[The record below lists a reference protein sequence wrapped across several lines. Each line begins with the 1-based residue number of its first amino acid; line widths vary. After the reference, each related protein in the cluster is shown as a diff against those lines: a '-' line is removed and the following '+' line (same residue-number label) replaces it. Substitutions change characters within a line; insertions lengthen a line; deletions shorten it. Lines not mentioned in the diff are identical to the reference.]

1 MTETSRTADS
11 PEYARTAEALV
22 AHLGRLADLEAVRRG
37 ERRLVVGV
45 AGESGSGK
53 SVTAVSV
60 ARALEARGIATGVL
74 HQDDYFLRPPR
85 VNHAHRER
93 DLGAVGPH
101 EVDLARLRAH
111 VADFRA
117 GRAVD
122 APLVDY
128 PTDSF
133 LTRRIDFAPLAAL
146 VVEGTYALMLDDADA
161 RVPDTRVLDVRI
173 FLDATHDDTAARRRA
188 RNRDIDAP
196 FVQDVLRIE
205 HAIIARQA
213 ATADLLV
220 DRDFGVRAGPAR
232 AG

>member
-1 MTETSRTADS
+1 MIEASRTADA
-11 PEYARTAEALV
+11 PEYRRTARDLV
-22 AHLGRLADLEAVRRG
+22 AQIERLCDLEGACP
-37 ERRLVVGV
+37 ERRLVIGV

-53 SVTAVSV
+53 SVTAVAL
-60 ARALEARGIATGVL
+60 ARELEELDVPTGVL
-74 HQDDYFLRPPR
+74 HQDDYFIRPPR

-93 DLGAVGPH
+93 DITAVGPH
-101 EVDLARLRAH
+101 EVNLALMARH

-133 LTRRIDFAPLAAL
+133 LTRRLDFGPLAVL
-146 VVEGTYALMLDDADA
+146 VVEGTYALMLDD
-161 RVPDTRVLDVRI
+161 LDVRI
-173 FLDATHDDTAARRRA
+173 FIEATHDETAERRRA
-188 RNRDIDAP
+188 RNRDVDAP
-196 FVQDVLRIE
+196 FVQEVLRIE

-213 ATADLLV
+213 GVAQLIV
-220 DRDFGVRAGPAR
+220 DRGFGVRR

>member
-1 MTETSRTADS
+1 MPEASRTADA
-11 PEYARTAEALV
+11 PEYQRTAAALV
-22 AHLGRLADLEAVRRG
+22 QRIAMLADLTDAAAG
-37 ERRLVVGV
+37 GRRLVVGV

-53 SVTAVSV
+53 SVTAVSL
-60 ARALEARGIATGVL
+60 ARALDARGVATGVL

-85 VNHAHRER
+85 VNHAQRER

-101 EVDLARLRAH
+101 EVNLALLQRH
-111 VADFRA
+111 VTDFRA

-133 LTRRIDFAPLAAL
+133 VTRRLDFAPLAAL
-146 VVEGTYALMLDDADA
+146 VVEGTYVLMLDDGGA
-161 RVPDTRVLDVRI
+161 RVLDVRV
-173 FLDATHDDTAARRRA
+173 FLEATHDDTAERRRA

-213 ATADLLV
+213 AVAHLVV
-220 DRDFGVRAGPAR
+220 DRDFGVRSGPALSS
-232 AG
+232 